1 MTNIWQ
7 KKGDEGTNIALLC
20 ANHRLFKGQG
30 SHTLA
35 TNRKRERVRHW
46 VSGWVGRRGREQAP
60 SVGIVQPIWLLC
72 TKSYS
77 VGRGWGSSTQVS
89 RSANRNSKSNL
100 AGGGLGRGGGNL
112 GPRWFCLL
120 LVIVS
125 VETSSTDP
133 FGGLGR
139 IVWAYHKARAR
150 ENVNFFES
158 FQRRRDDSANCEN
171 QNRNEAPKQPIERK
185 KETNKELRHTP
196 PALPIRPFQF
206 HHPFFVVAA
215 VLSVFCFVLLNVF
228 TWQSRFGLPR
238 DQSAVCRAAPCTWE
252 NWPAVD
258 SVGQRYRN
266 IKKM

>member
-100 AGGGLGRGGGNL
+100 AGGGLGGGVTSDLVG
-112 GPRWFCLL
+112 FVCCLWL
-120 LVIVS
+120 CLSKRVRLIRS
-125 VETSSTDP
+125 AGW
-133 FGGLGR
+133 GGSCGR
-139 IVWAYHKARAR
+139 ITKRGRVKMWISLNLFKGDGTTARTAR
-150 ENVNFFES
+150 TKTETKH
-158 FQRRRDDSANCEN
+158 
-171 QNRNEAPKQPIERK
+171 QNSQ
-185 KETNKELRHTP
+185 
-196 PALPIRPFQF
+196 
-206 HHPFFVVAA
+206 
-215 VLSVFCFVLLNVF
+215 
-228 TWQSRFGLPR
+228 
-238 DQSAVCRAAPCTWE
+238 
-252 NWPAVD
+252 
-258 SVGQRYRN
+258 
-266 IKKM
+266 

>member
-100 AGGGLGRGGGNL
+100 AGGGLGGGGNL

-185 KETNKELRHTP
+185 KETNKELRHSPLHYPSDHFSFTTHS
-196 PALPIRPFQF
+196 LLLLLFCL
-206 HHPFFVVAA
+206 FFVSCCWTCSHGRV
-215 VLSVFCFVLLNVF
+215 VLAFHETKVLCAGRRPVRGKTGRQLIL
-228 TWQSRFGLPR
+228 SDKDIG
-238 DQSAVCRAAPCTWE
+238 
-252 NWPAVD
+252 
-258 SVGQRYRN
+258 
-266 IKKM
+266 I